1 MAVLSAC
8 GAVDPLAGSPEGGR
22 VQLWPAGKTPSAEA
36 AKRGALVISFDDR
49 NLADWERAIPLFDK
63 YGAHATF
70 FFTGPCEGD
79 AARVLKKLHEHGHS
93 IGLHGLK
100 HLGGKRVTHDCHSKM
115 PQWTLVRL

>member
-1 MAVLSAC
+1 MRILCGIVLTAAMAALSAH
-8 GAVDPLAGSPEGGR
+8 GAVDPLAGSPEGGGNIHA
-22 VQLWPAGKTPSAEA
+22 AGVLTN
-36 AKRGALVISFDDR
+36 GALAISFDDR

-79 AARVLKKLHEHGHS
+79 AARVLKKLREHGHS

-100 HLGGKRVTHDCHSKM
+100 HLNADTAVSGGM
-115 PQWTLVRL
+115 